1 MMNETTKLTVS
12 ASPHVKGEATVTG
25 IMFDVI
31 IALCPAAIASVAI
44 FGLRAALVLAVCV
57 VSCVAFEY
65 LSRLAMKKHS
75 TIGDLSAVVTGV
87 LLAFNL
93 PASIP
98 LWMCVIGSFVAIVI
112 VKQLF
117 GGIGQ
122 NFANPAITARIVLL
136 VSFAS
141 AMTNFPAPKTP
152 DAVTSATPLA
162 ALSDIYRS
170 GDIAGQ
176 LSLYRAADKLP
187 SFFNMFFG
195 VRQGCMGEVCA
206 VALLIGAVYLI
217 ARRVIKITIPLAY
230 MGTVAV
236 FMLIASRFD
245 LAFTAYELLGGGLIL
260 GAFFMATD
268 YATSPVTTKGKIVFG
283 VGCGVLTAVIR
294 LYGSLPEGVSYSIL
308 LMNIACPLIEKLTAP
323 AYFGFVKKKKE
334 PKEPKEKKEKKPKKE
349 KAEPEAVK
357 PAEPEAKPA
366 EPAEKAAEPDT
377 PEEKTPAAPEEK
389 PAKEEEKPAEE
400 EKPETAPETPAAET
414 AEEKTAETE
423 EQPAEGPEEK
433 PAEMQ
438 AGGDGA

>member
-1 MMNETTKLTVS
+1 
-12 ASPHVKGEATVTG
+12 
-25 IMFDVI
+25 
-31 IALCPAAIASVAI
+31 
-44 FGLRAALVLAVCV
+44 
-57 VSCVAFEY
+57 
-65 LSRLAMKKHS
+65 MKKHS
-75 TIGDLSAVVTGV
+75 TIGDLSAVVTGI

-176 LSLYRAADKLP
+176 LSLYQSADKLP

-206 VALLIGAVYLI
+206 VALLIGAAYLLI
-217 ARRVIKITIPLAY
+217 RRVIKITIPLAY
-230 MGTVAV
+230 VGTVAV

-283 VGCGVLTAVIR
+283 IGCGLLTAVIR
-294 LYGSLPEGVSYSIL
+294 LYGSLPEVVSYSIL

-366 EPAEKAAEPDT
+366 AEKAAEPET
-377 PEEKTPAAPEEK
+377 PKEEPPTA
-389 PAKEEEKPAEE
+389 EEEKPAEPE
-400 EKPETAPETPAAET
+400 EKPETVPETPAAET
-414 AEEKTAETE
+414 AEEEKPTATE
-423 EQPAEGPEEK
+423 EQPAEETEEK
-433 PAEMQ
+433 PAETQ
-438 AGGDGA
+438 AGGDGE